1 MTFRSTALELTGPDS
16 ARMTGTLDLHGIARE
31 VILDVTFNGGYAR
44 HPLDP
49 SGARI
54 GFSAQGALLRSEFGI
69 AEACRRPA
77 RLSASA
83 TRSRS

>member
-1 MTFRSTALELTGPDS
+1 MTFRSTALEPTGPDS
-16 ARMTGTLDLHGIARE
+16 ARMTGTLDPHGIARE

-54 GFSAQGALLRSEFGI
+54 GFSAQGALRSEFGI